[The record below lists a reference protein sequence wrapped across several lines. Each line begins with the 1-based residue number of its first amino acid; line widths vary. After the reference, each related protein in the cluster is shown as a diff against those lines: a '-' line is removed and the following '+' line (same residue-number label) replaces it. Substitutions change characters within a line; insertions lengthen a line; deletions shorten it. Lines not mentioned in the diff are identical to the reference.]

1 MRPIWKGSIS
11 FSLITIPISLYPA
24 SRREELS
31 FRMLRKSDLSPINF
45 KRVAEN
51 DSREVPWEEIV
62 KGYEYERGKF
72 VVLKEEDFER
82 VDIEATQTIDI
93 IDFVRLE
100 EINPMFFDKPYYL
113 VPEKTG
119 AKAYA
124 LLREALKRTGR
135 VGVAKVVIKTRQ
147 HLAAIKPQNNALL
160 LELMHFAD
168 ELIEPAN
175 LDIPAGGAAGGRELE
190 LAANLIEKM
199 TDKWDPEKYRDDYRQ
214 ALLGLIQKKIEHGG
228 RAVSGAAPKKKHPA
242 NVVDLAAVLQESL
255 ARTGVTTGRK
265 RSKAPAHKHRTKA
278 A

>member
-51 DSREVPWEEIV
+51 DSREVPWDQIV

-72 VVLKEEDFER
+72 VVMKEEDFER

-113 VPEKTG
+113 VPEKAG

-175 LDIPAGGAAGGRELE
+175 LEIPAAAAAPGRELD
-190 LAANLIEKM
+190 LAANLVEKM
-199 TDKWDPEKYRDDYRQ
+199 ADKWDPDKYRDDYRES
-214 ALLGLIQKKIEHGG
+214 LLNLIHKKIEHGG
-228 RAVSGAAPKKKHPA
+228 RTVSGAAPKKKHPT
-242 NVVDLAAVLQESL
+242 NVVDLAAILQESL
-255 ARTGVTTGRK
+255 ARTGAAGRK
-265 RSKAPAHKHRTKA
+265 RSKTPAHKHRTKA